1 MIIAPDITNSTVEE
15 RREYI
20 KKRYP
25 CISDGDMC
33 GLCKVFRGRDAEHAF
48 EDYISGKRSFL
59 DVSADYKR

>member
-25 CISDGDMC
+25 LYF
-33 GLCKVFRGRDAEHAF
+33 GLRYVR
-48 EDYISGKRSFL
+48 IVQSF
-59 DVSADYKR
+59 SRA